1 MKMSHDGRK
10 NSRNRAISFV
20 SLTLLI
26 AGTAIG
32 DHAIAQEPVYLQDAP
47 TWNSSAANQT
57 TTLWPT
63 TANVGIGVSK
73 PVARMQVLGTE
84 IAQTPGS
91 GYLVLGSEKSL
102 HMQIDR
108 NEIRVSGPSEETV
121 GALYLQRLG
130 GPISIHS
137 SQDVSQRIVFP
148 AEGGLAVGTTDP
160 YTFAV
165 DEGLQLA
172 HWERPNAALA
182 VAGHIYTQIVVAHE
196 GRFQERL
203 RVGPRGNHI
212 PAGAWDTS
220 HSDAVAMIGGKLT
233 AHEIVVHIDHWADD
247 VFSDDYEL
255 RSLESTKAFIEANH
269 HLPDVPS
276 EAEVQAKGVD
286 LAEMNA
292 VLLRKVEELTL
303 HAIAQ
308 QDRIDAL
315 EAKID
320 ARD

>member
-1 MKMSHDGRK
+1 M
-10 NSRNRAISFV
+10 
-20 SLTLLI
+20 
-26 AGTAIG
+26 
-32 DHAIAQEPVYLQDAP
+32 AQEPEYLQDVP
-47 TWNSSAANQT
+47 TWNSSAVNQT
-57 TTLWPT
+57 TALWPT
-63 TANVGIGVSK
+63 TANVGIGVSE
-73 PVARMQVLGTE
+73 PVARMHVLGTE
-84 IAQTPGS
+84 IVQTPGA

-102 HMQIDR
+102 HMQLDR
-108 NEIRVSGPSEETV
+108 NEIRVSGPSDETV
-121 GALYLQRLG
+121 GALYLQRFG
-130 GPISIHS
+130 GPISMRS
-137 SQDVSQRIVFP
+137 SQDLSQRIVFP

-160 YTFAV
+160 YAFAIE
-165 DEGLQLA
+165 EGFQRA

-182 VAGHIYTQIVVAHE
+182 VDGHIYTHFVLANE
-196 GRFQERL
+196 GRFSERI
-203 RVGPRGNHI
+203 RVGPRSDKAGW
-212 PAGAWDTS
+212 GAWDYA
-220 HSDAVAMIGGKLT
+220 HNDAVAMIGGKLT
-233 AHEIVVHIDHWADD
+233 AHEIVVHINHWADD
-247 VFSDDYEL
+247 VFAEDYEL

-276 EAEVQAKGVD
+276 EAEVQAKGAD